1 MDFQPGVTQK
11 HLLFTLLFTGQEP
24 AMSKTTPPISVKQR
38 KELVDADLITLEK
51 RGRSTHIRPTDKAW
65 TWALD
70 HLDQPV
76 PRALKLNAHALEGL
90 LKGVKAHL
98 TATHLS
104 LADLLRPA
112 EARQKTAPDPEK
124 EAEKEA
130 LPIPENQNF
139 LPSMA
144 ETPLEERIR
153 TAYYELTGGTWQV
166 RVRIADLHRSL
177 EDVPME
183 HLARTLRRMQLQENT
198 ALVLYPCDDPR
209 EIGPEDAAAAVD
221 IGGEKNHILYMGG

>member
-24 AMSKTTPPISVKQR
+24 AISKTTPPLSVKQR
-38 KELVDADLITLEK
+38 KELVAADLITLEK

-76 PRALKLNAHALEGL
+76 PRTLKLNAHALEGL

-98 TATHLS
+98 KGTHLS
-104 LADLLRPA
+104 LADLLRPP
-112 EARQKTAPDPEK
+112 EARGKTAPDPEK
-124 EAEKEA
+124 ETPQNPEKLNFSSSRAEA
-130 LPIPENQNF
+130 
-139 LPSMA
+139 
-144 ETPLEERIR
+144 PLEERIR
-153 TAYYELTGGTWQV
+153 TAYHELTGGTWQM
-166 RVRIADLHRSL
+166 RVRIADLHRFL
-177 EDVPME
+177 GDVPME
-183 HLARTLRRMQLQENT
+183 HLARTLRRMQLQEDT